1 MISMLMR
8 CRILRECRDRD
19 IGHAANH
26 RGQPLSRRRCW
37 RFPPDRRR
45 TKRSTGQRGHPVRA
59 VPAVIAGAGSSPAG
73 GSERHRLRCNRRLTH
88 VELDHSVLA
97 QRDRPRILGPRLA
110 IDERRDL
117 AGGGPDLV
125 GAQRLAPL
133 VEEVAEGVDPRAR
146 RLDVDD
152 AVGGVRVKPVV
163 ALLSAVEQTLRRLLR
178 HRADQADRR
187 RELPWL
193 PVYVDLKMGVDVVGE
208 LLDRSALDSVDGR
221 AGGGRRGRRKPW
233 SLLDR
238 DIFGADR
245 AACTRRGAGHRTLRG
260 AAGRGAL
267 VRAARRGRRRTAA
280 GCVRAGAGGTAATA
294 RAERQRAREQEGD
307 RHGAGA
313 HRCETVPGCGSAGA
327 DNLPGVMSDAT
338 APAGLPMTT
347 AIELPGMTIR
357 ENLGVIFGLVVRSM
371 GFTGGVAASFK
382 GLRRGEITQYTAL
395 LGDSRRHAI
404 DRMVDNARLL
414 DADAIVAARFD
425 SSEIGQQFTEI
436 VAYGTAVKVDRVG

>member
-59 VPAVIAGAGSSPAG
+59 VPAVIAGAGSSQAG
-73 GSERHRLRCNRRLTH
+73 GSERHRMRCNRRLTH
-88 VELDHSVLA
+88 VELDHSVL
-97 QRDRPRILGPRLA
+97 
-110 IDERRDL
+110 
-117 AGGGPDLV
+117 
-125 GAQRLAPL
+125 AQRLAPL